1 MELDCIKFGFGPVC
15 VELPNEP
22 ESIHFMQWLHHF
34 PVVCVTKE
42 LWLQSGAS
50 SLAKHGGAYFSAVY
64 GFIQD
69 PIAAPG
75 LFDIQVR

>member
-1 MELDCIKFGFGPVC
+1 MA
-15 VELPNEP
+15 N
-22 ESIHFMQWLHHF
+22 WLKSTVKIC
-34 PVVCVTKE
+34 PI
-42 LWLQSGAS
+42 LLSADARLGQIQSGAS

-75 LFDIQVR
+75 LFDIQVP

>member
-1 MELDCIKFGFGPVC
+1 MELKGHLV
-15 VELPNEP
+15 
-22 ESIHFMQWLHHF
+22 
-34 PVVCVTKE
+34 
-42 LWLQSGAS
+42 QSGAS